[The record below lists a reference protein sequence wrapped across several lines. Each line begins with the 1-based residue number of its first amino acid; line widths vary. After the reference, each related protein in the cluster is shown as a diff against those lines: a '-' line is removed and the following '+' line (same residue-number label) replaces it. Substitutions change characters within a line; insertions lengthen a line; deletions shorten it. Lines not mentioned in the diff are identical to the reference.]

1 MIGRIK
7 KKLQGILIILL
18 ESLPWIGFEEILL
31 INV

>member
-7 KKLQGILIILL
+7 KKTPRNSNNIIGK
-18 ESLPWIGFEEILL
+18 LPWIGFEEILL